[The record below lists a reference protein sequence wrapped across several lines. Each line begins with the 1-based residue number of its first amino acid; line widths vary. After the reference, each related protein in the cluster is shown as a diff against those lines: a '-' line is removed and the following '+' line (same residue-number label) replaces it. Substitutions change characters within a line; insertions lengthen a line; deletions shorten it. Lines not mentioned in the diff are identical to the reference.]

1 MGWLIGERLP
11 PFIFNIGDYRKY
23 LQPINAQGFA
33 DWIDRLQKLYDPA
46 INFVQFNLLDSH
58 DTPRFITTAGN
69 DQSALKLGWL
79 FLFTYMGAPCIYY
92 GDEIGLSGGPD
103 PACRGA
109 FPWNEKE
116 WDQDLRLYT
125 KQLISLRTTHPALR
139 RGSYQRLFA
148 KDDLYAFAR
157 RTDEET
163 IIVAMN
169 AGTETSV
176 VDLPLTGLNMPDGL
190 LKTLFGKVRTRVV
203 DGQVKGLKLAPRSG
217 LVLGK

>member
-1 MGWLIGERLP
+1 
-11 PFIFNIGDYRKY
+11 
-23 LQPINAQGFA
+23 
-33 DWIDRLQKLYDPA
+33 
-46 INFVQFNLLDSH
+46 
-58 DTPRFITTAGN
+58 
-69 DQSALKLGWL
+69 
-79 FLFTYMGAPCIYY
+79 MGAPCIYY